1 MTENKSPDAGAG
13 AGNTGDDQPL
23 VSSLL
28 ALKSKSSAHAAIPAV
43 LDLLAECWPN
53 VFPKYERRRR
63 PLKIGIHLDVLAALA
78 GAVTAT
84 ELAAALSVFTGNMI
98 YQKKCTKVGA
108 PRIDLDSKPAGVVT
122 EEQSQ
127 FAKMRVSEIQNEDA
141 PWRRSKPQR
150 ARLIQLR
157 NVEVER
163 RGRLVIERKR
173 RLTDRIGRSEKV
185 LGSD

>member
-1 MTENKSPDAGAG
+1 
-13 AGNTGDDQPL
+13 
-23 VSSLL
+23 
-28 ALKSKSSAHAAIPAV
+28 
-43 LDLLAECWPN
+43 
-53 VFPKYERRRR
+53 
-63 PLKIGIHLDVLAALA
+63 
-78 GAVTAT
+78 
-84 ELAAALSVFTGNMI
+84 LSVFSGNMI

-173 RLTDRIGRSEKV
+173 RFTDRIGRSEKV